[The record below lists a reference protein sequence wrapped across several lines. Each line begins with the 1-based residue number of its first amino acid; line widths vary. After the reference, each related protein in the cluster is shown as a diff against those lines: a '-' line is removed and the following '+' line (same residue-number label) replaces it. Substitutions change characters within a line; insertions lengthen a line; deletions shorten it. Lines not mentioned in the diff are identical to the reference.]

1 MYSGHKFVFIL
12 ELSLHSPLYTIQV
25 LIVLSQVFN
34 DFLGT
39 FCIRPHT
46 RMDNLV
52 PDVKVGADNIFKQPD
67 NTALAVLQWF
77 INCFQSLL

>member
-12 ELSLHSPLYTIQV
+12 ELSLHSQLYTIQV

-39 FCIRPHT
+39 FCIRLHT

-52 PDVKVGADNIFKQPD
+52 PD
-67 NTALAVLQWF
+67 L
-77 INCFQSLL
+77 